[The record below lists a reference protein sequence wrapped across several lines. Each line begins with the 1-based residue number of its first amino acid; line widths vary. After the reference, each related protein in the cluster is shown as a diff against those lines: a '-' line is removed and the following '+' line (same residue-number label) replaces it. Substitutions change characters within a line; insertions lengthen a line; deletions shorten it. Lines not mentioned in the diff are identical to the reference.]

1 MISPKKRSFAKKN
14 RFTEFL
20 FIFFTAAAI
29 FLALILPISLRPAP
43 SLLKIGD
50 VAFQDIRAPRSF
62 SFISEILTEAA
73 RKEAEKTVT
82 PIYLPADPA
91 ISRKQIEK
99 LSSVLGYINSVRSDS
114 FATDDQ
120 KIKDLSSFSELS
132 LTKGTI
138 TSLLSLSPEKWEL
151 IKSESIFLLEEV
163 MKSSIREDQ
172 LAAIRRNL
180 FPRIGFEF
188 SESEA
193 GIINELVSPLIIA
206 NSVFSHDNTA
216 KAIDNARAVIEPVSK
231 QYIGGEI
238 IINSGEV
245 IDPLSWEALQ
255 ELGYTE
261 PRNRLTDYI
270 AASLMVLAV
279 MGFNILYIRRVKRS
293 SGKEIEGLPVITLI
307 FLIFLFTAR
316 FVIPNHAIL
325 PYLFPIAAFGVT
337 VASLYNYEAGL
348 IFAISLSLLVGF
360 NQGIRMDLAAYY
372 FIPSAVAI
380 FILGRGRRI
389 TIFFMAGLGI
399 AVTGSLLIIAYR
411 LQSSFLDL
419 AGASTLIGAAFVNG
433 FGAISLTLI
442 FQFILAQLLGKTT
455 ALQLMDLSRPDH
467 PLLQEL
473 LLNAP
478 GTYQHSLQVANM
490 TEQAAKEI
498 SADALLVRVGSLY
511 HDIGKSQNP
520 NFFIENQLPSQIDT
534 HDDLDPLITSATI
547 IQHVHDGLKLGRKY
561 HLPPQILAFINE
573 HHGTSITRYQFDKAL
588 EKSKDSSKVDKELY
602 RYPGQKPNSKETA
615 LLMLADGCEARV
627 KAESPKSPEEI
638 EKIVSEII
646 KLALNQG
653 QLDNS
658 DLTLNDLR
666 IITRSFARTI
676 QNTYHHRV
684 IYPKMDVSE
693 QGEIM
698 MGKK

>member
-1 MISPKKRSFAKKN
+1 MLSKN
-14 RFTEFL
+14 KYPFVNKSRFTELL
-20 FIFFTAAAI
+20 FVLLTSIAI

-62 SFISEILTEAA
+62 TFTSEILTETA
-73 RKEAEKTVT
+73 RKDAEKSVS
-82 PIYLPADPA
+82 PIYLPADPV

-99 LSSVLGYINSVRSDS
+99 LRSILGYINSIRLDS
-114 FATDDQ
+114 FASIGQ
-120 KIKDLSSFSELS
+120 KIEDLSAFSEITLAKDIIES
-132 LTKGTI
+132 ILLLT
-138 TSLLSLSPEKWEL
+138 PEKWESV
-151 IKSESIFLLEEV
+151 KSESIFLLEEV

-188 SESEA
+188 NETEA

-206 NSVFSHDNTA
+206 NSVFSHENTA
-216 KAIDNARAVIEPVSK
+216 KAINDARGLIEPVSK
-231 QYIGGEI
+231 KFIGGEI

-245 IDPLSWEALQ
+245 IDPLTWEALQ
-255 ELGYTE
+255 ELGFTE

-270 AASLMVLAV
+270 AAALLVIAV
-279 MGFNILYIRRVKRS
+279 MGFNLLYIRRVKHS
-293 SGKEIEGLPVITLI
+293 FGKVIEGLPVIILI
-307 FLIFLFTAR
+307 FLIFLFSAR

-337 VASLYNYEAGL
+337 IASLYNYEAGL
-348 IFAISLSLLVGF
+348 VFSISLSLLVGF

-372 FIPSAVAI
+372 FIPTAAAI

-399 AVTGSLLIIAYR
+399 AISGSLLIIAYR
-411 LQSSFLDL
+411 LQNSFLDL

-433 FGAISLTLI
+433 FGAISLALI

-473 LLNAP
+473 LINAP
-478 GTYQHSLQVANM
+478 GTYQHCLQVANM
-490 TEQAAKEI
+490 AEQAAKEI
-498 SADALLVRVGSLY
+498 NADALLIRVGALY

-534 HDDLDPLITSATI
+534 HDDLDPLITSTTI
-547 IQHVHDGLKLGRKY
+547 IQHVEDGLRLGRKY

-573 HHGTSITRYQFDKAL
+573 HHGTSITRYQYDKAL
-588 EKSKDSSKVDKELY
+588 EKTSDTAKVNKELY
-602 RYPGQKPNSKETA
+602 RYPGEKPNSKETA

-627 KAESPKSPEEI
+627 KAESPKNPEEI
-638 EKIVSEII
+638 EQIVSENI
-646 KLALNQG
+646 KNALNQG
-653 QLDNS
+653 QLDHS

-666 IITRSFARTI
+666 IITKSFSRTI

-684 IYPKMDVSE
+684 IYPKLKISE
-693 QGEIM
+693 QEENEGE
-698 MGKK
+698 K